1 MPGLEACRDIW
12 QRNRTLDEVAQKLR
26 YTRLRPC
33 DNVEQPAVAI
43 TQAPSAW
50 AILEGFDALESVQWL
65 LDTYLFGK
73 LAALK
78 LLQTGEA
85 VPLEQEEVHSASI
98 RLETLIKVTKQR
110 RSRWI
115 LTPNDILS
123 QSTFKALYDDWKS
136 DYTSWMNQSTQDAWY
151 YIQGSDH
158 VWLRTRFRN
167 FLFKMCGCQD
177 LVRFWLRVPASAMS
191 LRIFKEVFVDGKEK
205 PTIKMNRAVQAVR
218 DWLRAPLR

>member
-26 YTRLRPC
+26 YTRLRSC

-85 VPLEQEEVHSASI
+85 VPLEQEEAHSASI
-98 RLETLIKVTKQR
+98 RLETLIKVTEQR
-110 RSRWI
+110 RKKWI
-115 LTPNDILS
+115 RTPNEILS
-123 QSTFKALYDDWKS
+123 ETTFKALYDEWK
-136 DYTSWMNQSTQDAWY
+136 YEYKAWMNLSSQYAWY
-151 YIQGSDH
+151 RVKGSGH

-177 LVRFWLRVPASAMS
+177 LVLFWLRVPASAMS
-191 LRIFKEVFVDGKEK
+191 LRIFKEVFVDGEEET
-205 PTIKMNRAVQAVR
+205 TIKMNRAVQAVR
-218 DWLRAPLR
+218 DWLRAPVR